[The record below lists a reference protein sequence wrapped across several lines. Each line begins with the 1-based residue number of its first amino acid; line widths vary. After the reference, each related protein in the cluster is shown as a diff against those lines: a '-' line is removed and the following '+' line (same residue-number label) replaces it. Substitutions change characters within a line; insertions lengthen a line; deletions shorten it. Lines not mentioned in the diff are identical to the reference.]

1 MSALIVNLFGAPGA
15 GKSTGAAILYAALKT
30 AGINAELVTEFAKD
44 KTWEQNKSTLAAQD
58 YIFAKQHF
66 RIRRVVDQVDVIVTD
81 SPLLLSSFYAG
92 HEPTLGRPFHKLVRY
107 VFRHYDNLNFFICR
121 SKPYNPAGRNQ
132 SEAESDRIALRMMNF
147 LQLNQVPY
155 LMVPGTPEGYQQIS
169 RVICNQLT
177 ERGLLKEEEEKPNEK
192 TFDRRRHAK

>member
-30 AGINAELVTEFAKD
+30 AGVNAELVTEFAKD

-66 RIRRVVDQVDVIVTD
+66 RIRRVVDQVDIIVTD
-81 SPLLLSSFYAG
+81 SPLLLSSFYTG
-92 HEPTLGRPFHKLVRY
+92 HDPTLGRPFHELVRHA
-107 VFRHYDNLNFFICR
+107 FRHYDNLNFFICR

-132 SEAESDRIALRMMNF
+132 SEAESDRITLRMMNF
-147 LQLNQVPY
+147 LQRNQVSY
-155 LMVPGTPEGYQQIS
+155 LMVPGTTEGYQQIS
-169 RVICNQLT
+169 RAICDQLIA
-177 ERGLLKEEEEKPNEK
+177 RGILEEKE
-192 TFDRRRHAK
+192 AKAQ